1 MQEWMVIRYA
11 AMDETEESKAFRQTL
26 ISLLSSAILFTRA
39 LSVRDFEQVTS
50 AFFGLL
56 TLNAC
61 LEPTLGTQ
69 SVCQQENL
77 EWFL

>member
-1 MQEWMVIRYA
+1 MVIRYA
-11 AMDETEESKAFRQTL
+11 AMDETKESKAFRQTL

-39 LSVRDFEQVTS
+39 FSVRDFEQVTS
-50 AFFGLL
+50 AFCGLL

-61 LEPTLGTQ
+61 LKPTLGIPG
-69 SVCQQENL
+69 VCQQENL